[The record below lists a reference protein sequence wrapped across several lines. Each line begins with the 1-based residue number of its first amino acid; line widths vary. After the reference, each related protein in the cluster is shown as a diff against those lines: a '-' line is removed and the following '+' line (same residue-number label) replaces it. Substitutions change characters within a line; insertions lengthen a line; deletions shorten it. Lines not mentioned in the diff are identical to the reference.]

1 MQASTKGEKM
11 VTQLDFTTQNKRDDL
26 VEIINAF
33 QAAAKADK
41 NIFSLPKKEP
51 QGYAHSL
58 FQYPAMM
65 VPEVQ
70 KQIIQL
76 IKQNDSNIK
85 EVLDPYVGAGT
96 SMTASM
102 RCGLNAT
109 GQDINPLAVL
119 VSKAKTDLSWSEEK
133 LLESFDN
140 VVVLAK
146 ADRSLVVDI
155 DFPNQKKW
163 FKLSVS
169 RELSKLRRAIQKQP
183 SKAIRQVLWVALAET
198 IRLTSNDRT
207 STYKLHSRPKEE
219 IQSRQLSPIEV
230 FKDIARNYVVDLTK
244 YKETLKSEGLIKN
257 GKYVGKINIILSD
270 TADSIGSDK
279 KFDLIITSPPY
290 GDNLTTITYGQHAY
304 LPLQWIDLKD
314 IDENI
319 DSQIL
324 RSTQE
329 IDRRSIGGKPA
340 TRDEIE
346 QKLKELSARSINLK
360 HTFDLLKNK
369 PIDRISKVIGFFDDF
384 LVALDK
390 IAASLADHGY
400 MVWTVG
406 NRRVNNIEIPNDQI
420 LVDVLKNCN
429 INLIHE
435 ETRVIHNKR
444 MPQKNQ
450 TSRLMRSEKILIF
463 KKD

>member
-1 MQASTKGEKM
+1 M
-11 VTQLDFTTQNKRDDL
+11 VTQLDHTTQRKQDNL
-26 VEIINAF
+26 VEIVQAF
-33 QAAAKADK
+33 QAAAKADR

-76 IKQNDSNIK
+76 IKQNDDSVK

-96 SMTASM
+96 SITASM

-109 GQDINPLAVL
+109 GQDINPLAIL

-140 VVVLAK
+140 VVALAI
-146 ADRSLVVDI
+146 ADKSLVVDI
-155 DFPNQKKW
+155 NFPNRTKW
-163 FKLSVS
+163 FKLTVS
-169 RELSKLRRAIQKQP
+169 RELSRLRRAIQKQP
-183 SKAIRQVLWVALAET
+183 KKAIRQVLWVALAET

-207 STYKLHSRPKEE
+207 STYKLHARPKEE
-219 IQSRQLSPIEV
+219 IQLRQLSPIEV
-230 FKDIARNYVVDLTK
+230 FKDVARNYVVDLAK
-244 YKETLKSEGLIKN
+244 YKETLKSEGLIEN
-257 GKYVGKINIILSD
+257 GKYIGKINILLSD
-270 TADSIGSDK
+270 TAEGINSDK

-304 LPLQWIDLKD
+304 LPLQWIDHKD

-329 IDRRSIGGKPA
+329 IDRRSIGGKSA
-340 TRDEIE
+340 TRDEIN
-346 QKLKELSARSINLK
+346 QKVQELSGRSVNLK
-360 HTFDLLKNK
+360 NTLDLLQNK
-369 PIDRISKVIGFFDDF
+369 PVDRISKVIGFFDDF
-384 LVALDK
+384 FAALEK
-390 IAASLADHGY
+390 IVASLADHGY

-406 NRRVNNIEIPNDQI
+406 NRRVINIEIPNDKI
-420 LVDVLKNCN
+420 LIDVLKSHN

-450 TSRLMRSEKILIF
+450 ISRLMRSEKILIF
-463 KKD
+463 RKD

>member
-1 MQASTKGEKM
+1 M
-11 VTQLDFTTQNKRDDL
+11 VTQLGFTAQSKQDNL
-26 VEIINAF
+26 VEIVNAF
-33 QAAAKADK
+33 QAAAMADRD
-41 NIFSLPKKEP
+41 IFSLPKKEP

-76 IKQNDSNIK
+76 IKQNDPSIK

-140 VVVLAK
+140 VVTLAK
-146 ADRSLVVDI
+146 TDKSLVVDI
-155 DFPNQKKW
+155 DFPNMKKW

-169 RELSKLRRAIQKQP
+169 RELSKLRRAIQKQ
-183 SKAIRQVLWVALAET
+183 SNKAIRQVLWVALAET

-207 STYKLHSRPKEE
+207 TTYKLHARPKEE
-219 IQSRQLSPIEV
+219 IQIRQLSPIKIFET
-230 FKDIARNYVVDLTK
+230 IARDYVVDLVD
-244 YKETLKSEGLIKN
+244 YKKTLKSEGLIEN
-257 GKYVGKINIILSD
+257 GRYIGKINILLSD
-270 TADSIGSDK
+270 TAKGINTDK

-314 IDENI
+314 IDGKI
-319 DSQIL
+319 DAQIL
-324 RSTQE
+324 RTTQE
-329 IDRRSIGGKPA
+329 IDRRSIGGKVA
-340 TRDEIE
+340 TRDEVDEKI
-346 QKLKELSARSINLK
+346 KELSARSTHLK
-360 HTFDLLKNK
+360 HTFNLLKDK

-384 LVALDK
+384 FAALDK
-390 IAASLADHGY
+390 IVASLSSNGY

-406 NRRVNNIEIPNDQI
+406 NRRVNNIEIPNDKI
-420 LVDVLKNCN
+420 LIDVLKSHNVK
-429 INLIHE
+429 LAVKK
-435 ETRVIHNKR
+435 TRVIHNKR

-450 TSRLMRSEKILIF
+450 ISQMMHSEKILVF
-463 KKD
+463 RKD

>member
-1 MQASTKGEKM
+1 M
-11 VTQLDFTTQNKRDDL
+11 VAKLDFPKQEKQDNL

-41 NIFSLPKKEP
+41 NIFSLPKNDRK
-51 QGYAHSL
+51 GYAHSL

-76 IKQNDSNIK
+76 IKENDANVK

-96 SMTASM
+96 SITASM

-119 VSKAKTDLSWSEEK
+119 VSIAKTNLSWSEKK
-133 LLESFDN
+133 LLGSFDN
-140 VVVLAK
+140 VVATAQVDKSLAI
-146 ADRSLVVDI
+146 DV
-155 DFPNQKKW
+155 DFPNRGKW

-207 STYKLHSRPKEE
+207 STYKLHARPKEE
-219 IQSRQLSPIEV
+219 IKSRQLSPIAV

-244 YKETLKSEGLIKN
+244 YKQTLKSEGLLEN
-257 GKYVGKINIILSD
+257 GKYVGKINIFLSD
-270 TADSIGSDK
+270 TAKGINSEK

-304 LPLQWIDLKD
+304 LPLQWIDHKD
-314 IDENI
+314 IDGKM

-329 IDRRSIGGKPA
+329 IDRRSIGGKA
-340 TRDEIE
+340 TTRGDIE
-346 QKLKELSARSINLK
+346 QKIKELSSRSVNLK
-360 HTFDLLKNK
+360 RTFDLLKDK
-369 PIDRISKVIGFFDDF
+369 PVDRITKVIGFFDDF
-384 LVALDK
+384 FVALDK
-390 IAASLADHGY
+390 IVVCLANQGY

-406 NRRVNNIEIPNDQI
+406 NRRVNDIEIPNDKI
-420 LVDVLKNCN
+420 LVDVLKSHN
-429 INLIHE
+429 INLILE

-450 TSRLMRSEKILIF
+450 TSHLMRSEKILIF
-463 KKD
+463 KKG